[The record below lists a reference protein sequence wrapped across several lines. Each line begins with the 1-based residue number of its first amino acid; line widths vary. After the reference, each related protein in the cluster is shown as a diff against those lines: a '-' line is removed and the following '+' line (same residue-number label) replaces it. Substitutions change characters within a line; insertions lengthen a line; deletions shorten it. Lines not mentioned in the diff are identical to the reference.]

1 MVTTRSQAN
10 AKRAASAAATANPQK
25 KAKFIVMNTP
35 SAIYSDGKHTVKIYN
50 IGDVLNTK
58 MESQKQEQNVKVY
71 KSAADFIDAYDS
83 YVAEKQVQEQPQ
95 QQFVR
100 SPIVTRSKSKKLKQ
114 EKKVDDWKD
123 EAENCI
129 HNLKHAPTAKDRRS
143 FWVSTIKSLLA
154 ETESQKGINCVEH
167 KTILTTQIYKIL
179 GYMFNKHFIDFK
191 PYENYWRVVEKK
203 TKELL
208 VDIDEHKKKGKITDE
223 TYLLAKKVLQEA
235 QTFQIM
241 YDNLVF
247 PK

>member
-10 AKRAASAAATANPQK
+10 AKRAATATSP
-25 KAKFIVMNTP
+25 V
-35 SAIYSDGKHTVKIYN
+35 
-50 IGDVLNTK
+50 
-58 MESQKQEQNVKVY
+58 KQEQKKTKIIILDTPTYTYNVGSTNVKVY
-71 KSAADFIDAYDS
+71 NCLGDIIDAYDA
-83 YVAEKQVQEQPQ
+83 YNNQKKTPVVAEKQAQAQPQ

-100 SPIVTRSKSKKLKQ
+100 SPIVTRSKSKKLKE

-179 GYMFNKHFIDFK
+179 GYMFNKHFMDFK